1 MTDATVLPRMD
12 PEMQAALNKAAEL
25 AAQYGP
31 PGADVAGMRAFQ
43 AKVRTYWNEGGPEMA
58 EERAATIPGPYRQI
72 PVMIYR
78 PSKAI
83 TLPAFVYFHG
93 GGFRSGNEQSN
104 ARQMRELAAL
114 WGGVAISADYAHIPE
129 QVFPAAVEEGAA
141 VLRWLHENGARWGVD
156 GNRLAFGGTSAGGSV
171 AMGSAIHLGGARTG
185 YLKAG
190 ATIVAV
196 LDPDIDTE
204 SMRTFHTGFYP
215 TRADVDATNKD
226 YVPDA
231 RLRSDPRVNCVS
243 VDPAIVP
250 PLFLAAAELD
260 TLRDSSVKMARMLAA
275 AGRPHR
281 LKIYPGM
288 THMFSSYSR
297 TVSRA
302 RECWA
307 DIGAFLAEHVP
318 AR

>member
-1 MTDATVLPRMD
+1 MTDATVIPRMD
-12 PEMQAALNKAAEL
+12 PEMQAALDKAQQL

-31 PGADVAGMRAFQ
+31 PGPDMASMRAFQ
-43 AKVRTYWNEGGPEMA
+43 VNVRTYWYEGGPAVA
-58 EERAATIPGPYRQI
+58 EEQAATIPGPYRQI

-78 PSKAI
+78 PTKAA

-93 GGFRSGNEQSN
+93 GGFRTGNERTN

-141 VLRWLHENGARWGVD
+141 VLRWLHENGARWGID

-196 LDPDIDTE
+196 LDLNMDTE
-204 SMRTFHTGFYP
+204 SMRMFQTGFYP
-215 TRADVDATNKD
+215 SRADVNATHND
-226 YVPDA
+226 YVPDP
-231 RLRSDPRVNCVS
+231 RLHADPRVNCVA

-250 PLFLAAAELD
+250 PVFLAAAELD
-260 TLRDSSVKMARMLAA
+260 TLRDSSVNMAKVLAA

-318 AR
+318 AG